1 MEKEEMRILPVKD
14 DTLEIWET
22 RLDGEPPKAFTAFCA
37 YKAMGLRR
45 DIKECMRLHN
55 IDMKK
60 YGTWARWARLF
71 DWKERAA
78 AYDEYIAKETDKA
91 LQAQHI
97 ENKRSY
103 MEMLKEMQ
111 GKIREGIDNI
121 EGARLGADCAMDLL
135 ERSAKLDGYLSGS
148 DRDKGTKDNGQ
159 LSIQFV
165 DSFKGL

>member
-78 AYDEYIAKETDKA
+78 AESLCLAE
-91 LQAQHI
+91 
-97 ENKRSY
+97 S
-103 MEMLKEMQ
+103 
-111 GKIREGIDNI
+111 
-121 EGARLGADCAMDLL
+121 ARQLL
-135 ERSAKLDGYLSGS
+135 PLSKS
-148 DRDKGTKDNGQ
+148 C
-159 LSIQFV
+159 SVVCI
-165 DSFKGL
+165 